1 MEVKIG
7 SIVGNWEII
16 SERYKKDNIWYNDCQ
31 CICGTIRPV
40 RNWWLTHSK
49 TFGCGCSN
57 TKGRFKSKCVG
68 ELSSSYFTSFKFSRK
83 SKNIYFSEEI
93 TLDYLWELFLKQ
105 DRKCA
110 ISGVDILLNPR
121 WAKQNRGKQTK
132 IIQTASIDRI
142 NNSLGYTKDNIQWVH
157 KDINYMRGGLPLE
170 IFIAFCKEVYLFNID
185 NTYILNLNTKRQYFG
200 GK

>member
-1 MEVKIG
+1 MEVKIV
-7 SIVGNWEII
+7 STIGNWEVL

-49 TFGCGCSN
+49 TFSCGCSN

-68 ELSSSYFTSFKFSRK
+68 ELSLSYFTSFKFNRK

-105 DRKCA
+105 NRKCA
-110 ISGVDILLNPR
+110 ISGVDIFLNPR
-121 WAKQNRGKQTK
+121 WSKQNKGQQTE

-157 KDINYMRGGLPLE
+157 KDINYMRGGLSIE
-170 IFIAFCKEVYLFNID
+170 TFVAFCKEVYLFNTNNI
-185 NTYILNLNTKRQYFG
+185 YVLNLNTKRQYFR